1 MKVADKADKVVNK
14 AKAVTTLKKAAK
26 TKSTGK
32 IISEIR
38 SSRDY
43 YSVTQEQ
50 FSNKLLLSV
59 EEESLTNVSTGVTL
73 LSEKTL
79 FLGQKLTVIQGD
91 IATVGADAIVH
102 PTNSNWNM
110 TGSCGSAIREG
121 AGQVT
126 FR

>member
-1 MKVADKADKVVNK
+1 M
-14 AKAVTTLKKAAK
+14 
-26 TKSTGK
+26 
-32 IISEIR
+32 
-38 SSRDY
+38 
-43 YSVTQEQ
+43 
-50 FSNKLLLSV
+50 
-59 EEESLTNVSTGVTL
+59 

-110 TGSCGSAIREG
+110 TGSCGNAIREA

-126 FR
+126 GVVLTTLFVHLFYSVI